1 MKFEYGIDNNKVNI
15 TKIVLSK
22 CIKNNIICIPINDI
36 VRKNLFGIDPCKN
49 IVKNIYINGVSFN
62 ENQEIN
68 INLNI
73 KICICFYG
81 LSRSL
86 KYTINSI
93 RENIF
98 RQLINNKYYFDVYF
112 HTYYLEQ
119 ITNKRSGENNIKLD
133 NDEYKLLN
141 VDYIKINNQN
151 DFDKTIDIN
160 NYLKHGDPWPEN
172 PKVSLLNL
180 LRQLNSLK
188 EVNKL
193 SNNKSYSYYLY
204 LRPDLKY
211 INLFDCSIITNC
223 KENEFYTPIWGKYG
237 GLNDRM
243 GFGTYNV
250 MNMFSTRLNK
260 ALLYSNSKKLHSE
273 SFLKH
278 IMQSYIIK
286 NINMRANR
294 VRANGK
300 ESNDS

>member
-1 MKFEYGIDNNKVNI
+1 MKFEYGIDNNKINI
-15 TKIVLSK
+15 TRIVLSK
-22 CIKNNIICIPINDI
+22 CVKNNVINIPKGDLNRLKII
-36 VRKNLFGIDPCKN
+36 GTDPCKK

-68 INLNI
+68 INLNT

-98 RQLINNKYYFDVYF
+98 RQLINNKYYFDIYF
-112 HTYYLEQ
+112 HTYNLKE

-133 NDEYKLLN
+133 NNEFKILN
-141 VDYIKINNQN
+141 ADYIKVDNQY
-151 DFDKTIDIN
+151 DFDKTININ

-172 PKVSLLNL
+172 PKVSLFNL

-188 EVNKL
+188 QVNKL

-211 INLFDCSIITNC
+211 INPFDCSIIKNC
-223 KENEFYTPIWGKYG
+223 KQNEFYTPVWGKYG

-300 ESNDS
+300 ESND

>member
-1 MKFEYGIDNNKVNI
+1 MKFEYGIINNKINI
-15 TKIVLSK
+15 THIVLSK
-22 CIKNNIICIPINDI
+22 CVKNNSINIPKGDLNRLKII
-36 VRKNLFGIDPCKN
+36 GTDPCKN
-49 IVKNIYINGVSFN
+49 IVKNIYINGVCFN
-62 ENQEIN
+62 QNQEIN
-68 INLNI
+68 INLNT

-112 HTYYLEQ
+112 HTYNLDQ
-119 ITNKRSGENNIKLD
+119 INNKRSGENNIKLD
-133 NDEYKLLN
+133 NNEFKILN
-141 VDYIKINNQN
+141 SDYIKVDNQSNFDETIN
-151 DFDKTIDIN
+151 IN
-160 NYLKHGDPWPEN
+160 NYLKQGDPWPEN

-211 INLFDCSIITNC
+211 INAFDCSIITNC
-223 KENEFYTPIWGKYG
+223 KENEFYTPAWGKYG

-273 SFLKH
+273 SFLKY

-294 VRANGK
+294 ERANGK